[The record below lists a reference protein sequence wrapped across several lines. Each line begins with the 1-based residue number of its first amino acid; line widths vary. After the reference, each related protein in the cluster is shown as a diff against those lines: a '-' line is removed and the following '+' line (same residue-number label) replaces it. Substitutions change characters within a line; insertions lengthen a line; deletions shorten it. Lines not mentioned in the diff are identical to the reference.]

1 MIEPHILIKDGQ
13 LYSKNVQPKVLFVHT
28 IYHMSRHFCPCV
40 GASACDCMPLLKEP
54 VNVREK

>member
-13 LYSKNVQPKVLFVHT
+13 VYSKNVQPKVLFVHT
-28 IYHMSRHFCPCV
+28 TDHMSRYFCPCV
-40 GASACDCMPLLKEP
+40 GVSTCDCMPLLREP